1 MRIWSPYG
9 SGSWNGLLAA
19 RLYPEVLTP
28 IAAPAL
34 LDGVH
39 CWQELPRIA
48 VAGPRPGWQEWAE
61 RTGDAAPPAP
71 RYRFDSFVAA
81 LGAARAGLG
90 VLLGSVPLCAPGL
103 ADGTLRRL
111 SQDALTQAAGYWLT
125 AREDSMPARQWQQLM
140 ATLCAH
146 HG

>member
-39 CWQELPRIA
+39 C
-48 VAGPRPGWQEWAE
+48 WQEWAE